1 MKAVV
6 CGAGRVGY
14 GIAKALSREGNAV
27 TVVDW
32 SSELIAQITTD
43 LDVRGIVGHG
53 SHPEALERAGAAD
66 AELLVAVT
74 HSDET
79 NMIACQVA
87 HSLFKTP
94 MRIARVRAQAY
105 LDPAWRGLFSTG
117 NLPIDVVISPELE
130 VGRAILQRVET
141 PGAFSSSL
149 FAGGRVQL
157 LGIRMDEESPVAG
170 SSIEQIREIFPDLRL
185 SLCGVNRDGKLFV
198 PTVSDPLLADDE
210 IYISI
215 EPAMLER
222 ALQIFGQQT
231 EKVRRVVII
240 GAGNIGV
247 YVARALERLGHVKV
261 RLIEADK
268 IRAESAADQL
278 KKTVVLHG
286 DGLTPDLLREAGVD
300 RAELVICVTNDDK
313 VNLLSSVM
321 AKREGA
327 GRSIC
332 LVNEQAFEPLRDPL
346 EVDAFI
352 DPRTTTVSTILQ
364 HIRRG
369 RITGLQSIAGGIAE
383 ALEGVVLATSPLLGK
398 SIDDLELPDNVTI
411 GALVQAGKIYMPG
424 DNTIVKE
431 GDRMLLFAESNAVPK
446 VERLFRV
453 SLDYF

>member
-14 GIAKALSREGNAV
+14 GIAKALSREGNSV

-32 SSELIAQITTD
+32 STELISQITTD

-66 AELLVAVT
+66 AELIVAVT

-87 HSLFKTP
+87 HSLFQTP

-105 LDPAWRGLFSTG
+105 LDQAWRGLFSTG
-117 NLPIDVVISPELE
+117 NMPVDVVISPELE

-141 PGAFSSSL
+141 PGAFSTAL

-185 SLCGVNRDGKLFV
+185 SLCGVDREGKLFI
-198 PTVSDPLLADDE
+198 PTVSDPLLAGDD

-215 EPAMLER
+215 EPAMLDR
-222 ALQIFGQQT
+222 ALQIFGQKAD
-231 EKVRRVVII
+231 KVRRVVII

-247 YVARALERLGHVKV
+247 YVARALERLGKVKV
-261 RLIEADK
+261 RLIEANK
-268 IRAESAADQL
+268 KRAELAADQL
-278 KKTVVLHG
+278 NKTVVLHG
-286 DGLTPDLLREAGVD
+286 DGLTPELLREAGAD
-300 RAELVICVTNDDK
+300 RAELVVCVTNDDK
-313 VNLLSSVM
+313 VNLLSAVM
-321 AKREGA
+321 AKKEGA
-327 GRSIC
+327 GSAIC
-332 LVNEQAFEPLRDPL
+332 LVNEQAFEPLREPL
-346 EVDAFI
+346 NVDAFI
-352 DPRTTTVSTILQ
+352 DPRTITISTILQ

-369 RITGLQSIAGGIAE
+369 RITGLQSIANGLAE

-398 SIDDLELPDNVTI
+398 SIDELDLPDNVTV
-411 GALVQAGKIYMPG
+411 GALVQGGKIFMPG
-424 DNTIVKE
+424 ESAIVKE
-431 GDRMLLFAESNAVPK
+431 GDRMLLFADSAAVSK

>member
-14 GIAKALSREGNAV
+14 GIAKALSREGNSV

-32 SSELIAQITTD
+32 SPELISQITTD

-53 SHPEALERAGAAD
+53 SHPDALERAGVGD

-79 NMIACQVA
+79 NMIAAQVA

-117 NLPIDVVISPELE
+117 NLPVDVVISPELE
-130 VGRAILQRVET
+130 VGRSILQRVET
-141 PGAFSSSL
+141 PGAFSTAL

-157 LGIRMDEESPVAG
+157 LGIRMEEESPVAG
-170 SSIEQIREIFPDLRL
+170 SSIDQIRAIFPDLKL

-198 PTVSDPLLADDE
+198 PTAADPLLAGDE

-222 ALQIFGQQT
+222 ALQIFGQKT

-247 YVARALERLGHVKV
+247 YVARALERLGRVKV

-268 IRAESAADQL
+268 HRAELAADQL

-286 DGLTPDLLREAGVD
+286 DGLTPELLNEAGAD

-313 VNLLSSVM
+313 VNLLSAVM
-321 AKREGA
+321 AKKEGA
-327 GRSIC
+327 GRTIC

-346 EVDAFI
+346 DVDVFI

-369 RITGLQSIAGGIAE
+369 RITGLQSIAGGLAE

-398 SIDDLELPDNVTI
+398 SIDELELPDNVTV
-411 GALVQAGKIYMPG
+411 GALVQDGKIHMPG
-424 DNTIVKE
+424 AGTHVKE
-431 GDRMLLFAESNAVPK
+431 GDRMLLFAEASAVSK

>member
-14 GIAKALSREGNAV
+14 GIAKALSREGNSV

-32 SSELIAQITTD
+32 SQELISQITTD

-141 PGAFSSSL
+141 PGAFSTAL

-157 LGIRMDEESPVAG
+157 LGIRMEEDSPVAG

-185 SLCGVNRDGKLFV
+185 SLCGVMRDGKLFV
-198 PTVSDPLLADDE
+198 PAVTDPLLFDDE
-210 IYISI
+210 IYITI
-215 EPAMLER
+215 EPSMLER
-222 ALQIFGQQT
+222 ALQIFGQKSD
-231 EKVRRVVII
+231 KVRRVVII

-247 YVARALERLGHVKV
+247 YVAQALERLGHVKV

-268 IRAESAADQL
+268 KRAEIAADQL

-300 RAELVICVTNDDK
+300 RAELVVCVTNDDK

-321 AKREGA
+321 AKSEGA

-332 LVNEQAFEPLRDPL
+332 LVNEQAFQPLREPLQ
-346 EVDAFI
+346 VDAFI

-369 RITGLQSIAGGIAE
+369 RITGLQSIAGGLAE
-383 ALEGVVLATSPLLGK
+383 ALEGVILATSPLLGK
-398 SIDDLELPDNVTI
+398 SIDELELPDNVTI
-411 GALVQAGKIYMPG
+411 GALVQAGKIFMPG
-424 DNTIVKE
+424 DGTIVKE
-431 GDRMLLFAESNAVPK
+431 GDRMLLFAETAAVSK